1 MILNKFRL
9 PPCQISISI
18 YELLGGGELENVA
31 SSERKRVAMK
41 RNRLSPDNLTGTMF
55 TEKFGCES
63 GTSFVLSFAKYAARS
78 YGREG

>member
-9 PPCQISISI
+9 PHCQISISI
-18 YELLGGGELENVA
+18 YELLGWWEGVLENVA

-63 GTSFVLSFAKYAARS
+63 GTSFVLSFAKYAPRG
-78 YGREG
+78 YG

>member
-1 MILNKFRL
+1 MS
-9 PPCQISISI
+9 CW
-18 YELLGGGELENVA
+18 EGGGRGELENVA

-63 GTSFVLSFAKYAARS
+63 GTSFVLSFAKYAPRG

>member
-9 PPCQISISI
+9 PHCQISISI

-63 GTSFVLSFAKYAARS
+63 GTSFVLSFAKYAARG